1 MRIFPFKAII
11 PEMSIVP
18 SPESFFSTIKERFRE
33 YMSSGFFK
41 ATKSKSFFI
50 YKIESPV
57 NTITGI
63 IGSNAVQDIKEKKVL
78 KHELT
83 IAPKEQLMLQLIKHS
98 KAMIKPVLL
107 GFREQ
112 PELKSYLKSQ
122 VKNKPWL
129 EIEFKESH
137 EKHSLWKL
145 SEKLDVEK
153 VQKLFTGVDQAI
165 IADGHH
171 RCEAIVKIYDSIAPK
186 SKDDGDLGMLV
197 FYVPF
202 TQLRIYDYYRV
213 IDLKD
218 TLSDIEFISRIA
230 KWTKI
235 NKIEEPRFPQK
246 KHELIMYI
254 NQEWFIVTWKKKV
267 LTRYKKDLPL
277 LDNSLF
283 SELILRKTI
292 GVTDIRNDTRMN
304 YHSGKLS
311 LEGIKKK
318 TNRLP
323 QAVAFLFH
331 PVVMEELIET
341 VQHGATLPPKST
353 WFEPRVK
360 NGIIVKPYV

>member
-33 YMSSGFFK
+33 YMKSGFFK
-41 ATKSKSFFI
+41 EVAAESFFI
-50 YKIESPV
+50 YRIESPV

-63 IGSNAVQDIKEKKVL
+63 ICSNSVLDIKDKKIL

-83 IAPKEQLMLQLIKHS
+83 IASKEQLMLQLIKHS
-98 KAMIKPVLL
+98 KAMVKPVLL

-112 PELKSYLKSQ
+112 PALKTYLKSH
-122 VKNKPWL
+122 VKKDPWL
-129 EIEFKESH
+129 EIEFKESS

-145 SEKLDVEK
+145 SQDIDIETLKSLFLDVDE
-153 VQKLFTGVDQAI
+153 AI

-171 RCEAIVKIYDSIAPK
+171 RCEAVVKIHDSVTKEDKIQ
-186 SKDDGDLGMLV
+186 DLGMLV

-202 TQLRIYDYYRV
+202 SQLRIYDYYRV

-218 TLSDIEFISRIA
+218 TLSDIEFISKIA

-235 NKIEEPRFPQK
+235 NKIESPRFPVK
-246 KHELIMYI
+246 KHELVMYI
-254 NQEWFIVTWKKKV
+254 NQEWFTVTWKKKV
-267 LTRYKKDLPL
+267 VNKYKGDLPL

-283 SELILRKTI
+283 SELILKKTV
-292 GVTDIRNDTRMN
+292 GVTDIRTDTRMN
-304 YHSGKLS
+304 YYAGKLS

-331 PVVMEELIET
+331 PVDMEELIET
-341 VQHGATLPPKST
+341 VQHGSTLPPKST

-360 NGIIVKPYV
+360 NGIIVKPYA